1 MWGALN
7 RLFVVKTGEKTAE
20 QQEKQKSLSEMD
32 KNSTLTNDMD
42 STTETK
48 QVRWDFFF
56 TSKNFVIFEI
66 KTFLIFFTYLKNTYS
81 AYNKFIIK

>member
-48 QVRWDFFF
+48 QVRWVFF
-56 TSKNFVIFEI
+56 
-66 KTFLIFFTYLKNTYS
+66 
-81 AYNKFIIK
+81 

>member
-7 RLFVVKTGEKTAE
+7 RLFVVKTGEKTAK

-42 STTETK
+42 STTEMK
-48 QVRWDFFF
+48 QVSWIFGDFI
-56 TSKNFVIFEI
+56 KKIRHFEI
-66 KTFLIFFTYLKNTYS
+66 KTF
-81 AYNKFIIK
+81 

>member
-32 KNSTLTNDMD
+32 KNSTSTNDMD
-42 STTETK
+42 STTEMK
-48 QVRWDFFF
+48 QVSWTFGIFIKKFRH
-56 TSKNFVIFEI
+56 FEI
-66 KTFLIFFTYLKNTYS
+66 KTF
-81 AYNKFIIK
+81 

>member
-32 KNSTLTNDMD
+32 KNSTSTNDME
-42 STTETK
+42 STTEMK
-48 QVRWDFFF
+48 QVSQGFFF
-56 TSKNFVIFEI
+56 FSKKFRHFEI
-66 KTFLIFFTYLKNTYS
+66 KTFQFFSPT
-81 AYNKFIIK
+81 

>member
-32 KNSTLTNDMD
+32 KNSTSTNDME
-42 STTETK
+42 STTEMK
-48 QVRWDFFF
+48 QVSQGIFF
-56 TSKNFVIFEI
+56 SLAKNFVI
-66 KTFLIFFTYLKNTYS
+66 LK
-81 AYNKFIIK
+81 